1 MNTLRPSGIAGT
13 GNMSKV
19 TTEFGIFSTN
29 GARPSGSGYEIVFT
43 DATGAFTDFLTA
55 TAFVCFAFGG
65 TDFAF
70 ADV

>member
-1 MNTLRPSGIAGT
+1 MNILRPSGIAGT
-13 GNMSKV
+13 GNMSKE
-19 TTEFGIFSTN
+19 TTELGIFSTN
-29 GARPSGSGYEIVFT
+29 GTRPSGSGYEMVFT
-43 DATGAFTDFLTA
+43 DATGALTDFFTA